1 MDCIYGEMETGWGE
15 AGPGT
20 SGSRMLQDR
29 HSLATGLGSWSFPK
43 SGKGTFNL
51 LVIERQP
58 WGWGLLIFLGHGQCP
73 QMIPD
78 LAAATHVLFPFVS
91 PGLTQGRCGQ
101 VFIEMGNIMA
111 WLSPLGVVV

>member
-1 MDCIYGEMETGWGE
+1 
-15 AGPGT
+15 
-20 SGSRMLQDR
+20 
-29 HSLATGLGSWSFPK
+29 
-43 SGKGTFNL
+43 
-51 LVIERQP
+51 
-58 WGWGLLIFLGHGQCP
+58 
-73 QMIPD
+73 MIPD